1 MPNPLDFDALKGILH
16 RRIDPLPDHHKP
28 GPNTRY
34 TIKDAVLGP
43 FDIYD
48 TLSPSFLEYNT
59 GFSSCLT
66 GSNRG

>member
-1 MPNPLDFDALKGILH
+1 
-16 RRIDPLPDHHKP
+16 LPDHHKP